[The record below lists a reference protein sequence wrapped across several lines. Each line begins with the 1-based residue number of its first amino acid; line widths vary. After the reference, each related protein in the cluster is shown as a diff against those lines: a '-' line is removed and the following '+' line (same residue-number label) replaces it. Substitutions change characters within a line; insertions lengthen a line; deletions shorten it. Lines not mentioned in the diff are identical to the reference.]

1 MSSPKWVPLHWC
13 PQRESQLPPASSGG
27 SLTLAG
33 GSDMGSFEMTVS
45 LLGLGAY
52 GTWHAP
58 FKNKVTV
65 SYSPPVLPYASLICL
80 QSLMLWGFILMVQ
93 MPVLG
98 AQCRAQK
105 TWFLG
110 RSSAVLII
118 LQLEAQ
124 LPRDVGLDN
133 TMSLSFQHIP
143 LWFLLYI
150 FICGKTFLLVFRW
163 LNQWLLCK

>member
-1 MSSPKWVPLHWC
+1 MSSPKWVPLHQC

-27 SLTLAG
+27 TLTLAG
-33 GSDMGSFEMTVS
+33 GSHMGSFEMIVA
-45 LLGLGAY
+45 LLAHGVCE
-52 GTWHAP
+52 TWHAP
-58 FKNKVTV
+58 FKNKVTL
-65 SYSPPVLPYASLICL
+65 SWSPPVLPYASLICL
-80 QSLMLWGFILMVQ
+80 QSLMLWGFTLLVQ

-98 AQCRAQK
+98 AQCRTQK

-133 TMSLSFQHIP
+133 TMSLSFQHNP